1 MNKANSPSFDD
12 DTAKILTPS
21 KYVVS
26 RMVGDLAL
34 ILDPTQDE
42 IRQLNEVGTFIWSMI
57 LKSQYT
63 RDEVLHALI
72 QTFDISSDVAS
83 SDLEE
88 FPNDLDSIS
97 LIQLG

>member
-1 MNKANSPSFDD
+1 MNKENSPSLDD
-12 DTAKILTPS
+12 DNAKILTPS

-72 QTFDISSDVAS
+72 EAFDVSSDVAT

-88 FPNDLDSIS
+88 FLNDLDNIS
-97 LIQLG
+97 LIQLS